1 MSLSPLLKEAFNAA
15 GDLPDDTRLRNFK
28 DWDSMAH
35 MLFITR
41 LEESYDIVLTGDEIA
56 TMETVGDIK
65 KILTA
70 KGKTA

>member
-1 MSLSPLLKEAFNAA
+1 MSLAPVLKEAFNVA
-15 GDLPDDTRLRNFK
+15 GDLPDDTRLRSFK

-56 TMETVGDIK
+56 TMETIGDIK
-65 KILTA
+65 KILNA
-70 KGKTA
+70 KGKSA